1 MGESPKIKM
10 KKIYLILSLFGI
22 LMSCNKESK
31 NAEVDAV
38 FKEYYAERSI
48 MFPLEATVQGLQGH
62 NAELAI
68 DISESHIKN
77 LNLFYTK
84 FLEKANAINAEKLTL
99 EENKN
104 LEALKFVL
112 KTEKA
117 LNDSPSYLMP
127 FNQFTGL
134 PLTMAQMGSGDGSQP
149 FETKEDFYNWIKR
162 TEKFAVWTDT
172 AIANFNKGINSNVVL
187 PASLV
192 VKMIPQMRDLA
203 KPDSASNA
211 FFGAFKK
218 IPASLS
224 AEEKSKLILDLKNA
238 LSKNIIPSYQ
248 KLGDYLQ
255 NTYLKKARKTSGI
268 GELKGGNTYYKDLT
282 TYWTTTSKTPE
293 EIYQTGLL
301 EVARIKKEMETV
313 QNSVGF
319 KGELKAFFEN
329 VKTDPKLMPY
339 KKPAEVLTAFADIQ
353 KTIDPKLKE
362 LFGTVPKT
370 KFEIKQT
377 EAFREASASAEYM
390 QGTPDGKRG
399 GIFYVPIPDA
409 TKFNVTSG
417 MESLFLHEAIPGHH
431 YQVSLQQEN
440 KNLPDFMKFAWFG
453 AYGEGWALYCE
464 SLGKELGLYSNPY
477 QYFGALGDEM
487 HRAIRLVVDV
497 GLHTKGWSREQAIKY
512 MMDNEAISEQGAT
525 AEIERYMAIPGQ
537 ALSYKIG
544 ALKIRELRIK
554 YEAKPGFKI
563 AEFHD
568 YILSLGCVPLEVLEK
583 SLEKWA
589 KK

>member
-1 MGESPKIKM
+1 MGESPKITM
-10 KKIYLILSLFGI
+10 KKIYVMLSLFGI
-22 LMSCNKESK
+22 LMACNKESK
-31 NAEVDAV
+31 NAELEAV
-38 FKEYYAERSI
+38 FKEYYAERSM
-48 MFPLEATVQGLQGH
+48 MFPLEATVQGVKGL
-62 NAELAI
+62 NAELPI
-68 DISESHIKN
+68 DISQVHINNIK
-77 LNLFYTK
+77 LFYTK
-84 FLEKANAINAEKLTL
+84 YLEKANAINTDKLTL

-117 LNDSPSYLMP
+117 LNDSPGYLMP

-134 PLTMAQMGSGDGSQP
+134 PLTMAQMGSGEGSQP

-162 TEKFAVWTDT
+162 TEKFAVWADT
-172 AIANFNKGINSNVVL
+172 AIANFNKGINSNMVL

-211 FFGAFKK
+211 FYGAFKK

-224 AEEKSKLILDLKNA
+224 AEEKSKLVLDLKNA
-238 LSKNIIPSYQ
+238 LSKNIIPTYQ

-268 GELKGGNTYYKDLT
+268 GQIKGGDTYYKDLT

-313 QNSVGF
+313 QNTVGF
-319 KGELKAFFEN
+319 KGDLKEFFEN
-329 VKTDPKLMPY
+329 VKSDPKLMPY
-339 KKPAEVLTAFADIQ
+339 KKPAEVLTAFANIQ

-497 GLHTKGWSREQAIKY
+497 AIHTKGWSREQAIKY

-544 ALKIRELRIK
+544 ALKIRELRTK

-589 KK
+589 K